1 MSFDPPAAN
10 AAFRAKYDFPFPL
23 LSDTERTL
31 GLAYGACPDAK
42 AAMAKRISVV
52 IDAEGRVAKLYEKVD
67 ARAHPQQVLDD
78 LK

>member
-31 GLAYGACPDAK
+31 GLAYGACADAK

>member
-1 MSFDPPAAN
+1 MSFDAPAAN

-31 GLAYGACPDAK
+31 ALAYGACPDAK

-52 IDAEGRVAKLYEKVD
+52 IDPEGRVAKVYEKVD